1 MDLNQYMSVYGSIF
15 IKNTCIY
22 INQYMNVF
30 PTVYLTVFLY
40 VVLAVYLAVFLYVFP
55 TVFLAVFF
63 VHIHN
68 RHGAVTA
75 ASRSPAPARG
85 LCKLRRAVPTAIC
98 RAAAQA
104 QADRRIQS
112 DQVCATEQRRP
123 AATCTGAPWLRAE
136 VPWQSWLAV
145 DHEVTAEQRRP
156 SDVEMMSSLSN

>member
-1 MDLNQYMSVYGSIF
+1 MTGAVYACISCLYRQILSLGWVDLNQYMSVYGSIF

-40 VVLAVYLAVFLYVFP
+40 VFLAVYLAVFLYVFP

-85 LCKLRRAVPTAIC
+85 QPSPRGPYYGNLSRGRASAGRPPNSIRSGLR
-98 RAAAQA
+98 
-104 QADRRIQS
+104 D
-112 DQVCATEQRRP
+112 
-123 AATCTGAPWLRAE
+123 
-136 VPWQSWLAV
+136 
-145 DHEVTAEQRRP
+145 
-156 SDVEMMSSLSN
+156 

>member
-1 MDLNQYMSVYGSIF
+1 MSVYVSICKYF
-15 IKNTCIY
+15 CKNTCIY
-22 INQYMNVF
+22 IKQYMYVF

-63 VHIHN
+63 VHWHIHK

-75 ASRSPAPARG
+75 ALRSPAPGRS

-123 AATCTGAPWLRAE
+123 AATCTGAPWLRAD
-136 VPWQSWLAV
+136 VPWQSWLAI
-145 DHEVTAEQRRP
+145 DHEFTAEQRRP
-156 SDVEMMSSLSN
+156 SYVEMMSSLSN